1 VADTAKN
8 LSDEVS
14 YDPKFIAGVEMVGRT
29 GSESFH
35 ISYDD
40 RDEHVPTFWV
50 AIAEHGTSKGPHH
63 TLGAGF
69 DPLSAVMKLCSAL
82 VDGGKCRCCHK
93 TTAFDEDFTGPNF
106 GEQLLCWYKYDPE
119 LKTFRRSCEGD
130 NEPPT
135 QEGEKQ

>member
-1 VADTAKN
+1 VVDPY
-8 LSDEVS
+8 DEATD
-14 YDPKFIAGVEMVGRT
+14 DPKLIAGVEMIGRT
-29 GSESFH
+29 GSVSFH

-82 VDGGKCRCCHK
+82 VDGGRCRYCHK
-93 TTAFDEDFTGPNF
+93 PTAFDEDFTGPDF
-106 GEQLLCWYKYDPE
+106 GEQLLCWYKYDE
-119 LKTFRRSCEGD
+119 TKKSFVRSCEGTTGSPESKTND
-130 NEPPT
+130 N
-135 QEGEKQ
+135 